1 MATAAAAATGIAA
14 LTLLLGV
21 YGDEKLDDGDE
32 KLDEDGDDEYPLLTG
47 TGNDPVVFEVDCGA
61 DFCILALSV
70 VIAALILRTEAQPIT
85 YRNVAKIIHGNA

>member
-47 TGNDPVVFEVDCGA
+47 TGNEPVVFEVGCGV
-61 DFCILALSV
+61 DFCILSLSV

-85 YRNVAKIIHGNA
+85 